1 MTILYPRLSAH
12 EGRTLLARYQS
23 MDIEKIRSLA
33 GAHRGGAIAS
43 TGGVPAS
50 PQRLQEL
57 AKEVRTCAEMYG
69 YPNPASDR
77 SRIHFD
83 RSTAVVLHKTM
94 DIVPAEAAE
103 PDVWTYLAVCLLPD
117 VVFWRF
123 GTDNSERWLGR
134 GLVRH
139 AFARLWWQAHA
150 LCVSVDGIPDYTLV
164 NRLNESDL
172 NQIFERRSIGG
183 VPPLARAVAR
193 QILDPRIDRLS
204 IPRRDVVRDMTKRI
218 RRLLPF
224 TSVLAIPEEDLEA
237 RIRAVLDE
245 SIAGLSAVG
254 SNG

>member
-12 EGRTLLARYQS
+12 EGRTLLARHRS
-23 MDIEKIRSLA
+23 MNIEQIRSVA
-33 GAHRGGAIAS
+33 GTLSSGAVTP

-50 PQRLQEL
+50 QRHLQAL
-57 AKEVRTCAEMYG
+57 AEEVRSRAEECG
-69 YPNPASDR
+69 YPNRVSDR
-77 SRIHFD
+77 SRVQFD
-83 RSTAVVLHKTM
+83 RSTAVALHKTM

-103 PDVWTYLAVCLLPD
+103 PDVWTYLAVCLVPD

-123 GTDNSERWLGR
+123 GTDNAERWLGR

-139 AFARLWWQAHA
+139 VFARLWWQAHA
-150 LCVSVDGIPDYTLV
+150 LCVRMDGTPDYSLV
-164 NRLNESDL
+164 NRLTESDL

-193 QILDPRIDRLS
+193 QILDSRLDRLS
-204 IPRRDVVRDMTKRI
+204 VPRREVVRDMTKRI

-224 TSVLAIPEEDLEA
+224 TSVLAIPEEDLEN

-245 SIAGLSAVG
+245 SIAGLVAAG
-254 SNG
+254 DA